1 MHNKTINPYKV
12 ITSITIRS
20 SIIFFVLFISSAWA
34 SGGYDHGTATG
45 KGKFQI
51 DLTWNPQDR
60 LKYGQTYAVIGFGI
74 TNRLD
79 LHGYVAHHTEGFE
92 TWYAGFFYQ
101 FLDRK
106 RLDLATAIGIRRRFD
121 ENWTHMF
128 FPQLLYTIYASEN
141 IYLGGSIVNL
151 KNGMFWK
158 SGKSMGVAI
167 DFALFFKIQYQSNL
181 IENIAVGFGGFRPAT
196 FKPDSYF
203 LPTYSIDIKFK
214 RFYKSK

>member
-1 MHNKTINPYKV
+1 MINQHKTV
-12 ITSITIRS
+12 IGDTGCFSIVIL
-20 SIIFFVLFISSAWA
+20 ILFTHLLLA

-45 KGKFQI
+45 KGKLQI

-60 LKYGQTYAVIGFGI
+60 IKYGQTYIVFGFGI
-74 TNRLD
+74 TDRLD
-79 LHGYVAHHTEGFE
+79 LHSYVAHHTGGFE
-92 TWYAGFFYQ
+92 TWYAGIFYQ
-101 FLDRK
+101 FLDHK
-106 RLDLATAIGIRRRFD
+106 SLDLATAVGIRRRFD
-121 ENWTHMF
+121 ENWTHLF

-167 DFALFFKIQYQSNL
+167 DFALFFKIQYQSKL

-196 FKPDSYF
+196 YKPDSYF

>member
-1 MHNKTINPYKV
+1 MGKTIQL
-12 ITSITIRS
+12 
-20 SIIFFVLFISSAWA
+20 SIIFLVLLVSMVWA

-60 LKYGQTYAVIGFGI
+60 IKYGQTYAVIGFGI

-79 LHGYVAHHTEGFE
+79 LHGYVAHHTEDFE

-121 ENWTHMF
+121 QNWTHMF

-141 IYLGGSIVNL
+141 IYLGGSFVNL
-151 KNGMFWK
+151 IDGMVWKNGK
-158 SGKSMGVAI
+158 SIGVAI
-167 DFALFFKIQYQSNL
+167 DFAIFFNIQYQSKL
-181 IENIAVGFGGFRPAT
+181 IESIAVGFGGFHPVT
-196 FKPDSYF
+196 YKPDSYF
-203 LPTYSIDIKFK
+203 LPTYSIDIKFN
-214 RFYKSK
+214 RLYKSK

>member
-1 MHNKTINPYKV
+1 MRIKIINPYKV

-20 SIIFFVLFISSAWA
+20 SIIFFVLFISSVWA
-34 SGGYDHGTATG
+34 SGGYDHGTSTG

-60 LKYGQTYAVIGFGI
+60 IKYGQTYAVIGFGI

-106 RLDLATAIGIRRRFD
+106 RLDLATAVGIRRRFD

-141 IYLGGSIVNL
+141 IYLGGSLVNL
-151 KNGMFWK
+151 MDDMVWKN
-158 SGKSMGVAI
+158 GKSMGVAI
-167 DFALFFKIQYQSNL
+167 DFALFFKIQYQSKL
-181 IENIAVGFGGFRPAT
+181 IESIAVGFGGFHPVSY
-196 FKPDSYF
+196 KPDSYF
-203 LPTYSIDIKFK
+203 LPTYSIDIKFT
-214 RFYKSK
+214 RFYKPK